1 MAAPIYFHK
10 EPRPHTANVYRLV
23 GRNEDALTYALGHLM
38 AIDDGFMLEVLKG
51 VGVLQK
57 VQGKQYKA
65 YRENYTV
72 YLQEQRD
79 AGPSGRRDIVVEAG
93 GSRGLRV
100 VVEAKIGKGQPD
112 ACQLLRYTVGCHCGR
127 HPPEAAHRIQ
137 QTWGDRKQKFIVAL
151 TRYTLDSEVCRRVL
165 SKLGGSGI
173 GLRTA
178 QWHQILTVAL
188 DRRRQVQG
196 DTPQSLF
203 LGEFVNFFREHY
215 EMNTYQAEVMVKK
228 DDPLNA
234 KDIYFDGYMYVGDSR
249 DIQLP
254 LYFAPYFTK
263 QCVGEVPGIA
273 TAGLSLISR
282 VIRLRQ
288 VRVGA
293 LKENPESAADY
304 EIRADR
310 YWERWQRGLHAIAQ
324 RARDERWPDKDRI
337 QLYFLSEPASL
348 NRTVVGPRQIPPG
361 FKTTLFDLLT
371 KDTLVRESLA

>member
-10 EPRPHTANVYRLV
+10 EPRPHTVNVYRLV

-38 AIDDGFMLEVLKG
+38 AIDDGFMLEVLKS

-79 AGPSGRRDIVVEAG
+79 AGPSGRRDIVIEAG
-93 GSRGLRV
+93 GPRGLRV
-100 VVEAKIGKGQPD
+100 VVEAKIGRGRPD
-112 ACQLLRYTVGCHCGR
+112 ACQLLRYTVGCDCGR
-127 HPPEAAHRIQ
+127 HPPEAAERIR
-137 QTWGDRKQKFIVAL
+137 QTWGDRKEKFIVAL
-151 TRYTLDSEVCRRVL
+151 TRDALDSEVSRRVL
-165 SKLGGSGI
+165 NKLGGSGI
-173 GLRTA
+173 ELRTA

-188 DRRRQVQG
+188 DRRRRVQG

-203 LGEFVNFFREHY
+203 LGEFLNFFREHY

-228 DDPLNA
+228 VAPRNA
-234 KDIYFDGYMYVGDSR
+234 EIYFDDYMYVGSSK

-254 LYFAPYFTK
+254 LYFAPYFTNR
-263 QCVGEVPGIA
+263 CLEEVPKVEKAGINHV
-273 TAGLSLISR
+273 SR
-282 VIRLRQ
+282 VLRVREIQ
-288 VRVGA
+288 VGD

-324 RARDERWPDKDRI
+324 RARDEQWSGSVH

-371 KDTLVRESLA
+371 KDTLVREPLA

>member
-10 EPRPHTANVYRLV
+10 EPRPHAANVYRLV
-23 GRNEDALTYALGHLM
+23 GRGEDALTYALGHLM
-38 AIDDGFMLEVLKG
+38 AIDDGFMVEILKG

-65 YRENYTV
+65 YRQDYTV
-72 YLQEQRD
+72 CLQEQRD

-93 GSRGLRV
+93 GPRGLRV

-112 ACQLLRYTVGCHCGR
+112 ACQLLRYTVGCDCHD
-127 HPPEAAHRIQ
+127 PAPEAAQRIR
-137 QTWGDRKQKFIVAL
+137 QTWGDKEEKFIVAL
-151 TRYTLDSEVCRRVL
+151 TRDTLDSEVSRRVL

-173 GLRTA
+173 ELRTA

-188 DRRRQVQG
+188 DQRRRVQG

-228 DDPLNA
+228 VNPLNA
-234 KDIYFDGYMYVGDSR
+234 RIYFDGYMYVGGSR

-254 LYFAPYFTK
+254 LYFAPYFTN
-263 QCVGEVPGIA
+263 QCLGEVPEVEKAGINHV
-273 TAGLSLISR
+273 SR
-282 VIRLRQ
+282 LLGVREIQ
-288 VRVGA
+288 VGD

-304 EIRADR
+304 EIRADE
-310 YWERWQRGLHAIAQ
+310 YWERWQRGLQAIAE
-324 RARDERWPDKDRI
+324 RARREQWADKDRGR
-337 QLYFLSEPASL
+337 LYFLTGPAKL
-348 NRTVVGPRQIPPG
+348 NRTVIGPAQIPAG

-371 KDTLVRESLA
+371 KDRLGKESPA

>member
-1 MAAPIYFHK
+1 MTAPVHFHK

-23 GRNEDALTYALGHLM
+23 GRDEDALTYALGHLM
-38 AIDDGFMLEVLKG
+38 AIDDGFMLEVLKEMG
-51 VGVLQK
+51 ALQK
-57 VQGKQYKA
+57 IRGKQYKA
-65 YRENYTV
+65 YREDYTV

-79 AGPSGRRDIVVEAG
+79 SGPSGRRDIVIEAG

-112 ACQLLRYTVGCHCGR
+112 ACQLLRYTVGCDCGR
-127 HPPEAAHRIQ
+127 HRPEAAERIR
-137 QTWGDRKQKFIVAL
+137 QTWGDHKQKFIVAL
-151 TRYTLDSEVCRRVL
+151 TRDSLDSEVSRTVR
-165 SKLGGSGI
+165 SKLNASGI
-173 GLRTA
+173 ELRTA

-203 LGEFVNFFREHY
+203 LGEFLNFFREHY

-234 KDIYFDGYMYVGDSR
+234 KNIYFDGYMYVGGSR
-249 DIQLP
+249 DIRLP

-263 QCVGEVPGIA
+263 QCVGKVPGIES
-273 TAGLSLISR
+273 AGISFISR
-282 VIRLRQ
+282 VIR
-288 VRVGA
+288 VREVGVGA

-324 RARDERWPDKDRI
+324 RAKDEDWKDPSC
-337 QLYFLSEPASL
+337 QLYFLSEPAKL

-371 KDTLVRESLA
+371 KDVLVKEAPA

>member
-1 MAAPIYFHK
+1 MTAPVYFHK
-10 EPRPHTANVYRLV
+10 EPRPHAANVYRLV
-23 GRNEDALTYALGHLM
+23 GRDEDALTYALGHLM
-38 AIDDGFMLEVLKG
+38 AIDDEFMLEVLKG

-57 VQGKQYKA
+57 VRGKQYKA
-65 YRENYTV
+65 YREDYTIH
-72 YLQEQRD
+72 LQEQRD
-79 AGPSGRRDIVVEAG
+79 AGPSGRRDIVIEAG
-93 GSRGLRV
+93 GCCGLRV

-112 ACQLLRYTVGCHCGR
+112 ACQLLRYTVGCDCGR
-127 HPPEAAHRIQ
+127 HRPEAAERIR
-137 QTWGDRKQKFIVAL
+137 QTWGDHKQKFIVAL
-151 TRYTLDSEVCRRVL
+151 TRDTLDSEVSRTVR
-165 SKLGGSGI
+165 SRLGGSGI
-173 GLRTA
+173 ELRTA

-203 LGEFVNFFREHY
+203 VGEFLNFFREHY

-234 KDIYFDGYMYVGDSR
+234 KNIYFDGYMYVGGSR

-263 QCVGEVPGIA
+263 QCVGKVPGIQS
-273 TAGLSLISR
+273 AGISFISR
-282 VIRLRQ
+282 VIRIRE

-304 EIRADR
+304 EIRAER
-310 YWERWQRGLHAIAQ
+310 YWDHWQRGLHAIAQ
-324 RARDERWPDKDRI
+324 RARDELWPDKDRI
-337 QLYFLSEPASL
+337 QLYFLSEPAGL

-371 KDTLVRESLA
+371 KDTLIREPLA

>member
-51 VGVLQK
+51 VGVLRK

-79 AGPSGRRDIVVEAG
+79 AGPSGRRDIVIEAG
-93 GSRGLRV
+93 GPRGLRV
-100 VVEAKIGKGQPD
+100 VVEAKIGRGQPD
-112 ACQLLRYTVGCHCGR
+112 ACQLLRYTVGCDCGR
-127 HPPEAAHRIQ
+127 HRPEAAERIR
-137 QTWGDRKQKFIVAL
+137 QTWGDRKEKFIVAL
-151 TRYTLDSEVCRRVL
+151 TRDTLGSEVSRRVL

-173 GLRTA
+173 ELRA
-178 QWHQILTVAL
+178 GQWHQILTVAL

-203 LGEFVNFFREHY
+203 LGQFVNFFKEHY

-228 DDPLNA
+228 VAPRNA
-234 KDIYFDGYMYVGDSR
+234 EIYFDGYMYVGNSK

-254 LYFAPYFTK
+254 LYFAPYFTNR
-263 QCVGEVPGIA
+263 CLEEVPKVEKAGINHV
-273 TAGLSLISR
+273 SR
-282 VIRLRQ
+282 VLRVREIQ
-288 VRVGA
+288 VGD

-324 RARDERWPDKDRI
+324 RARDEQWSGSVN

-361 FKTTLFDLLT
+361 FRTTLLDLLT
-371 KDTLVRESLA
+371 KDTLVKEAPA

>member
-1 MAAPIYFHK
+1 MAAPIHFHE
-10 EPRPHTANVYRLV
+10 EPPHTANVYRLV

-72 YLQEQRD
+72 CLQEQRD
-79 AGPSGRRDIVVEAG
+79 AGPSGRRDIVIEAG
-93 GSRGLRV
+93 GSHGLRV

-112 ACQLLRYTVGCHCGR
+112 ACQLLRYTVGCDCGR
-127 HPPEAAHRIQ
+127 HPPEAAERIRRA
-137 QTWGDRKQKFIVAL
+137 WGDHEQKVIVAL
-151 TRYTLDSEVCRRVL
+151 TRDTLDSEVSHRVL

-173 GLRTA
+173 ELRTA

-188 DRRRQVQG
+188 DQRRRVQG
-196 DTPQSLF
+196 DTPRSLF

-228 DDPLNA
+228 DNPLHA
-234 KDIYFDGYMYVGDSR
+234 KNVYFDGYMYAGDPR
-249 DIQLP
+249 DIQSP

-263 QCVGEVPGIA
+263 ECVGKVPGIES
-273 TAGLSLISR
+273 AGISFISR
-282 VIRLRQ
+282 VIRVRQ
-288 VRVGA
+288 VRLDA

-310 YWERWQRGLHAIAQ
+310 HWEHWQRGLYAIAEL
-324 RARDERWPDKDRI
+324 ARDEQWSGPVQ

-348 NRTVVGPRQIPPG
+348 NRTILGPAQIPPG
-361 FKTTLFDLLT
+361 FRTTLFDLLT
-371 KDTLVRESLA
+371 KDTLKKEAPA